1 MLNSPN
7 SVLDCEVD
15 KMVDGVDQV
24 GKGTVFQ
31 RTEMLFLKED
41 AARQ

>member
-15 KMVDGVDQV
+15 KMVDGVDQA